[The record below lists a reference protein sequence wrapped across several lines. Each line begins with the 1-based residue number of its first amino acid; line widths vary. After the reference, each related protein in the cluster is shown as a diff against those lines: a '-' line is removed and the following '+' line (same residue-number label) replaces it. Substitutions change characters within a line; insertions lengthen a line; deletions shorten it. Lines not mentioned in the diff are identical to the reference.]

1 MVNRMKRVFSTILI
15 VILFLLLILPY
26 FQLAEYNNRIKEL
39 EAQVIMLQRE
49 DKNIEKQTRLNTQ
62 DIEILNNIIYEKDFV
77 KMLD

>member
-39 EAQVIMLQRE
+39 EAQITMLQRE
-49 DKNIEKQTRLNTQ
+49 DKKIEKQTRLNTQ

>member
-1 MVNRMKRVFSTILI
+1 MKRVFSTILI

-39 EAQVIMLQRE
+39 EAQIIMLQRE
-49 DKNIEKQTRLNTQ
+49 DKKIEKQTRLNTQ
-62 DIEILNNIIYEKDFV
+62 YIEILNNIIYEKDFV

>member
-1 MVNRMKRVFSTILI
+1 MKKVFSMILI

-39 EAQVIMLQRE
+39 EAQIIMLQRE
-49 DKNIEKQTRLNTQ
+49 DEKIEKQTRLNTQ
-62 DIEILNNIIYEKDFV
+62 DIEIMNSIIFEKDFV

>member
-1 MVNRMKRVFSTILI
+1 MVNKMKRVFSTILI
-15 VILFLLLILPY
+15 VILLLFLMLPY

-49 DKNIEKQTRLNTQ
+49 DKELGKQTRLNTQ

-77 KMLD
+77 KVLD

>member
-39 EAQVIMLQRE
+39 EAQIIMLQRE
-49 DKNIEKQTRLNTQ
+49 DKKIEKQTRLNTQ

>member
-1 MVNRMKRVFSTILI
+1 MILI

-39 EAQVIMLQRE
+39 EAQIIMLQRE
-49 DKNIEKQTRLNTQ
+49 DKKIEKQTRLNTQ